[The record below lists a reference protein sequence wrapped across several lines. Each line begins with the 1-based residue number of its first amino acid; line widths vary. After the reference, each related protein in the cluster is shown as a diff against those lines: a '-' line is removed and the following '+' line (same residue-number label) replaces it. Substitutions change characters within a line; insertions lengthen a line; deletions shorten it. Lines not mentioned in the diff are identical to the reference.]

1 MNIPN
6 RLTLLRIVLVPIIVL
21 IYLFPYSHYGIDIKQ
36 FYIGSIRLSAINII
50 VTILYLIAALTD
62 ALDGYIARK
71 KGMITTLGKFLDPI
85 ADKMLTTALLVLFVS
100 RGIVPVV
107 PVVIM
112 VMRDIIVDG
121 CRMMASNNGKVIAA
135 GMLGKAKTVLQM
147 VAITL
152 ILLNNLPFEFIDIP
166 ASEIVLWF
174 ATFASLLSG
183 IQYFNQTKEDIFESM

>member
-6 RLTLLRIVLVPIIVL
+6 RLTLIRIVLVPIIVL

-50 VTILYLIAALTD
+50 VTLLYLVAALTD

-152 ILLNNLPFEFIDIP
+152 ILLNNLPFELIDIP
-166 ASEIVLWF
+166 VSEIVLWF
-174 ATFASLLSG
+174 ATFTSLLSG